1 MSTEMSEFKLLVK
14 EMVRHAKETACQYF
28 RTGFDVDH
36 KGDDSPVTIAD
47 REIERKLRELI
58 ESKRPHDGFL
68 GEEHGTKESQNG
80 LTWVVDP
87 IDGTKS
93 FVTGRPS
100 FGTLIGLWEGD
111 TPLLGAIYQPITD
124 ELWLG
129 VKGKET
135 TLNSSIIKTNQSF
148 EKGRLRIGSTSPRQ
162 FDENQELLLAL
173 REQADFFIW
182 GGDCYLYGML
192 AFGGLDVVI
201 ETGLA
206 TYDYAAI
213 PSVVTGAGGQ
223 ACDWNGAPMTLNS
236 AGDFLCTSN
245 IKVKDQIL
253 EIIAQYR

>member
-1 MSTEMSEFKLLVK
+1 MQEFKSLTQD
-14 EMVRHAKETACQYF
+14 MVQAAGETARQYF

-47 REIERKLRELI
+47 REIERKLRDII
-58 ESKRPHDGFL
+58 EAKRPDDGFL
-68 GEEHGTKESQNG
+68 GEEHGVKKSQNG

-100 FGTLIGLWEGD
+100 FGTLIGLWDGD

-129 VKGKET
+129 VKDEKSR
-135 TLNSSIIKTNQSF
+135 LNNSEIMTNQNY
-148 EKGRLRIGSTSPRQ
+148 EAGKLRIGSTSPRQ
-162 FDENQELLLAL
+162 FDENKDLLLAL

-223 ACDWNGAPMTLNS
+223 ACDWSGNAMTLES
-236 AGDFLCTSN
+236 SGDFLCTSN
-245 IKVKDQIL
+245 IKVKEQIL
-253 EIIAQYR
+253 DIIQKYK